1 MIEQAILAEYEKVIA
16 ESANDGECWLSVLGL
31 RGLEQLKGDGFV
43 KKKRTGVVGPMNGR
57 NTQVIDFSYDCTFS
71 ETPTIAR
78 CLESD

>member
-43 KKKRTGVVGPMNGR
+43 KKKGTGVVG
-57 NTQVIDFSYDCTFS
+57 
-71 ETPTIAR
+71 
-78 CLESD
+78 L